1 MAKDFEL
8 LVSAN
13 ELSKMVEDRISIQR
27 FLDDLLT
34 DKDTYTTFCQ
44 SLASYYYDDGGS
56 PEVREFTIS
65 NTNFNKQT
73 LTGSFKCSF
82 KVHYFFTC
90 SDIKNDKNEYLTWT
104 FKIDKQTNKIA
115 LSGEEPWIIDN

>member
-13 ELSKMVEDRISIQR
+13 ELSKLVDGTISIQH
-27 FLDDLLT
+27 FLDTLFT
-34 DKDTYTTFCQ
+34 DKNTYTTFSQ
-44 SLASYYYDDGGS
+44 SLASYYYDHSGS
-56 PEVREFTIS
+56 PEVREFTVTD
-65 NTNFNKQT
+65 TNFNKQT

-82 KVHYFFTC
+82 KVYYFFTC

-104 FKIDKQTNKIA
+104 FKIDNQTNKITFA
-115 LSGEEPWIIDN
+115 GEEPWVIDN